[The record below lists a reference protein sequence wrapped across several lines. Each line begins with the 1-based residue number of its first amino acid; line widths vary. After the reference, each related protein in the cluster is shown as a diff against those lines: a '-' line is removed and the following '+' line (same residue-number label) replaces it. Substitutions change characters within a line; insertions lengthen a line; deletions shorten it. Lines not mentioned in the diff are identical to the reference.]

1 MADSVPDEWERSRA
15 GIDSRRDPP
24 AVRRCGTPTIPAH
37 RQVYPPRTP
46 IDARIMT
53 DIESTTVNEAGFSA
67 TSQTG
72 DFNIETHA
80 LGESGPSPNAV
91 LLSDYAAC
99 FTYAFRAGADRAD
112 YDDLGKIQTDAEADL
127 DDDDDLTTIRF
138 TMHVEA
144 DLTDDD
150 IDELLPMAEDI
161 CHVHAA
167 LKESLYADV
176 TVHGDAF

>member
-1 MADSVPDEWERSRA
+1 
-15 GIDSRRDPP
+15 
-24 AVRRCGTPTIPAH
+24 
-37 RQVYPPRTP
+37 
-46 IDARIMT
+46 MT

-99 FTYAFRAGADRAD
+99 FTYAFRAAADRAD

-127 DDDDDLTTIRF
+127 DDEDDLTAIRF

-176 TVHGDAF
+176 TVHGSAF